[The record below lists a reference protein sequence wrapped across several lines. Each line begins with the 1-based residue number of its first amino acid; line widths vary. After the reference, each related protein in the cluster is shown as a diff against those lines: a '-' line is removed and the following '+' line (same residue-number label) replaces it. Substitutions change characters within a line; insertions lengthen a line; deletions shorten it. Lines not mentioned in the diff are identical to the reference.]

1 MNRRI
6 PNTRTLCFFAAALL
20 VAGGCVSHP
29 LDGSPIDRRVVESL
43 QNRTETYRALYQPA
57 LAESDPALAG
67 DFALDL
73 DADAALVARLEA
85 ALDRRD
91 ASIRGA
97 ARP

>member
-6 PNTRTLCFFAAALL
+6 PRARTAVLAAAVLL

-29 LDGSPIDRRVVESL
+29 LDGSPIDRRIVESL
-43 QNRTETYRALYQPA
+43 RNRTETYRALYQPA
-57 LAESDPALAG
+57 LAESDPALGG

-85 ALDRRD
+85 ALDRMSGEPRHVV
-91 ASIRGA
+91 
-97 ARP
+97 P